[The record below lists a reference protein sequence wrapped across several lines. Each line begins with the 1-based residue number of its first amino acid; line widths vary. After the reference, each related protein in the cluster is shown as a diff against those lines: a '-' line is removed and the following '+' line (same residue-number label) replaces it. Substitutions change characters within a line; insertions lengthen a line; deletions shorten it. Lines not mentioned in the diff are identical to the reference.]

1 MTEKKE
7 AESKITRLLRRKKE
21 NETKIPRL
29 LRRRE
34 VESRTGLS
42 RSSIYAR
49 MALGTFP
56 ASIDLGGRAV
66 AWREDEVDE
75 WILAR
80 IAGSSL
86 KSEGAAVSCPA

>member
-1 MTEKKE
+1 MAVKKE
-7 AESKITRLLRRKKE
+7 T
-21 NETKIPRL
+21 ETKIPRL

-49 MALGTFP
+49 MALKTFP

-66 AWREDEVDE
+66 AWREDEVDQ
-75 WILAR
+75 WVLAR
-80 IAGSSL
+80 IAESSL
-86 KSEGAAVSCPA
+86 KSEGAAVPCPA

>member
-1 MTEKKE
+1 MAVKKE
-7 AESKITRLLRRKKE
+7 T
-21 NETKIPRL
+21 ETKIPRL

-49 MALGTFP
+49 MALKTFP

-66 AWREDEVDE
+66 AWREDEVDKWVME
-75 WILAR
+75 R
-80 IAGSSL
+80 IAESSL
-86 KSEGAAVSCPA
+86 KSEGAAMACAA

>member
-1 MTEKKE
+1 MKKVYNKEE
-7 AESKITRLLRRKKE
+7 AMA
-21 NETKIPRL
+21 PRL

-34 VESRTGLS
+34 VEARTGLS

-56 ASIDLGGRAV
+56 LAVGLGGRAV
-66 AWREDEVDE
+66 SWVENEIDG

-80 IAGSSL
+80 IAARSARP
-86 KSEGAAVSCPA
+86 EGVAASCPA

>member
-1 MTEKKE
+1 MIGKKE
-7 AESKITRLLRRKKE
+7 T
-21 NETKIPRL
+21 ETKPPRL

-49 MALGTFP
+49 MGLKTFP

-66 AWREDEVDE
+66 AWTEDSVDE
-75 WILAR
+75 WVLAR
-80 IAGSSL
+80 IAESSL
-86 KSEGAAVSCPA
+86 KSNGAAVSCPA